1 MAMLAFSIHE
11 GTTTFD
17 VANARIADTRFRT
30 AIRATDPSEVDP
42 EVRFIVSAFPA
53 GVCGAV
59 CFLLGHY
66 LRENG
71 FPGAE
76 YVNGI
81 RRRDGQSH
89 AWIETEGIIVDI
101 TGDQFAEVADEV
113 VVTRDAT
120 WHRQFSDRPGRRP
133 ADFLIYGADT
143 PHGLAYAPIARHL
156 SQA

>member
-1 MAMLAFSIHE
+1 MESGLMDQPPEIARLRILA
-11 GTTTFD
+11 
-17 VANARIADTRFRT
+17 ARFRS
-30 AIRATDPSEVDP
+30 AICATDPSEVDP
-42 EVRFIVSAFPA
+42 EVRFIVAGFPK
-53 GVCGAV
+53 GVCGEV

-71 FPGAE
+71 FPAAE

-81 RRRDGQSH
+81 RRLDGQSH
-89 AWIETEGIIVDI
+89 AWIETGGIIVDI

-120 WHRQFSDRPGRRP
+120 WHRQFCDRPGRRP

-143 PHGLAYAPIARHL
+143 PHGLAYEPIARHL
-156 SQA
+156 PPA

>member
-1 MAMLAFSIHE
+1 MHPPQQIATLRTLA
-11 GTTTFD
+11 
-17 VANARIADTRFRT
+17 TRFRH

-42 EVRFIVSAFPA
+42 EVRFIVAAFPK

-81 RRRDGQSH
+81 RRADGESH
-89 AWIETEGIIVDI
+89 AWIETDGIIVDI
-101 TGDQFAEVADEV
+101 TSDQFAEIADEV
-113 VVTRDAT
+113 VVTRDTT
-120 WHRQFSDRPGRRP
+120 WHREFCDLPGRRP
-133 ADFLIYGADT
+133 ADFLIYGAGS
-143 PHGLAYAPIARHL
+143 PHGLAYGPIARHL
-156 SQA
+156 PAV

>member
-1 MAMLAFSIHE
+1 MQQPAQIAILRALA
-11 GTTTFD
+11 
-17 VANARIADTRFRT
+17 TRFRR

-42 EVRFIVSAFPA
+42 EVRFIVSAFPK

-59 CFLLGHY
+59 CFLLGHF

-81 RRRDGQSH
+81 RCRDGESH
-89 AWIETEGIIVDI
+89 AWIETDGIIVDI

-113 VVTRDAT
+113 VVTRDSA
-120 WHRQFSDRPGRRP
+120 WHRQFSEHPGRRP

-143 PHGLAYAPIARHL
+143 PHGLAYEPIVRHL
-156 SQA
+156 PAV

>member
-1 MAMLAFSIHE
+1 MHQPQQIAALRTLA
-11 GTTTFD
+11 
-17 VANARIADTRFRT
+17 TRFRS

-42 EVRFIVSAFPA
+42 EVRFIVAAFPK

-71 FPGAE
+71 FPAAE

-81 RRRDGQSH
+81 RRFDGESH

-101 TGDQFAEVADEV
+101 TGDQFAEIADEV
-113 VVTRDAT
+113 VVTPDAT
-120 WHRQFSDRPGRRP
+120 WHRQFCDQPGRRP
-133 ADFLIYGADT
+133 ADFLIYGADS
-143 PHGLAYAPIARHL
+143 PHGLAYEPIARHL
-156 SQA
+156 PHG

>member
-1 MAMLAFSIHE
+1 MHQLQHIAALRMLA
-11 GTTTFD
+11 
-17 VANARIADTRFRT
+17 TRFRS

-42 EVRFIVSAFPA
+42 EVRFIVAGFPKDA
-53 GVCGAV
+53 CGEV

-71 FPGAE
+71 FPAAE

-81 RRRDGQSH
+81 RRADGQSH
-89 AWIETEGIIVDI
+89 AWIETGGIIVDI

-113 VVTRDAT
+113 VVTGDTT

-143 PHGLAYAPIARHL
+143 PHGLAYEPIARHL
-156 SQA
+156 PPA

>member
-1 MAMLAFSIHE
+1 MHQLQQIAALRALA
-11 GTTTFD
+11 
-17 VANARIADTRFRT
+17 TRFRT
-30 AIRATDPSEVDP
+30 AIRATPPSEVDP
-42 EVRFIVSAFPA
+42 EVRFIVSAFPT

-81 RRRDGQSH
+81 RRLDGQSH

-101 TGDQFAEVADEV
+101 TGDQFAEVVDEV
-113 VVTRDAT
+113 VVTPDAT
-120 WHRQFSDRPGRRP
+120 WHRQFSDLPGRRP

-156 SQA
+156 PRA